1 MDNIASVML
10 LGSILVAMLI
20 GAVTLW
26 GACRVYNRLARS
38 DGQLVIPEPTP
49 RKALGI
55 TALLM
60 LLDWGVKIVLELFA
74 GSLHGDSRSSQIL
87 VHLVAAAFGFLMSAV
102 LVSLLLPTT
111 ARRAI
116 LVVLLQIAMEILI
129 VVALLGVAIAVSSC
143 AASR

>member
-1 MDNIASVML
+1 MGNIAGVML

-26 GACRVYNRLARS
+26 SACHVYNRLARS

-60 LLDWGVKIVLELFA
+60 LLDWGAKTGLELFA
-74 GSLHGDSRSSQIL
+74 GSLHGDSRSIQIQ
-87 VHLVAAAFGFLMSAV
+87 VHLLAAVFSFVAAAV
-102 LVSLLLPTT
+102 LVSLLLPTSP
-111 ARRAI
+111 RPAI
-116 LVVLLQIAMEILI
+116 LVVLLQIAMEIVI
-129 VVALLGVAIAVSSC
+129 VVVLVGVITLSSC
-143 AASR
+143 TASR